1 MWINGVKQEHV
12 PALDRSFQYG
22 DGCFTTIQTQFGELR
37 HWELHVERMQA
48 CLNTLGIATPPWR
61 DIKHQLMDIA
71 LDDPI
76 AGVKLLISRGS
87 GGRGYASP
95 HNAHSLI
102 MSNHFAYPQH
112 YPQWQTDGIKLG
124 ISRIKLGH
132 NPLLAGHKHN
142 NRLEQVLV
150 KNDLDAQQVDDGV
163 VLDINE
169 HIVETSSANI
179 FWRKGSTLYTPILD
193 KAGVAGI
200 IRRLIIQDAEPLGF
214 KALLGR
220 FDLVDLHDADEVF
233 VSNALLGVA
242 PVVQVGER
250 RYPIGELTLKLQKRV

>member
-1 MWINGVKQEHV
+1 
-12 PALDRSFQYG
+12 
-22 DGCFTTIQTQFGELR
+22 
-37 HWELHVERMQA
+37 
-48 CLNTLGIATPPWR
+48 
-61 DIKHQLMDIA
+61 
-71 LDDPI
+71 
-76 AGVKLLISRGS
+76 
-87 GGRGYASP
+87 
-95 HNAHSLI
+95 
-102 MSNHFAYPQH
+102 MSNHFSYPQH